1 MPQTGKQGLFF
12 YIFWVNQKGEPMS
25 VTQIDNTT
33 LEIPV
38 DALMVAHAKPVGTQ
52 IEITNTRLE
61 GVLFDGDTT
70 TCWKLYRAGLLGSM
84 IKKVWAKLNQGEST
98 SV

>member
-1 MPQTGKQGLFF
+1 
-12 YIFWVNQKGEPMS
+12 MS

-33 LEIPV
+33 LDIPV
-38 DALMVAHAKPVGTQ
+38 DAIMIAHARPVGTQ
-52 IEITNTRLE
+52 IEISNTRLE

-70 TCWKLYRAGLLGSM
+70 TCWKLYRAGLLADI
-84 IKKVWAKLNQGEST
+84 IKKAWLKINQGESK